1 MTGSRSHRSAALLD
15 TVTRAWWRAVG
26 RRVDLEGD
34 HAWLQAPTS
43 SASLVR
49 DTWLVDE
56 AARLGGRVTEGRA
69 DAGLVADLADLDGPG
84 FAAGDLRPE
93 VRDFYEHTAAWR
105 MEVWTGWQPLFWP
118 GGELVARLFGRRI
131 GQLALP
137 MRPLDVAHGMDS
149 RVSVITDEHDVQL
162 AAGWLR
168 TLRSSGEYVFSG
180 CYSHRRLPG
189 ADRPSVHVTFPLE
202 QGNVQVF
209 LRPELGPDGSLVLES
224 PAGTFGDDGCYVSV
238 RHRGRAFAA
247 RVPVHERFHVYV
259 DREGVLRTDHHLSL
273 WSARAVTLHYRLEP
287 LARSAPTPGA

>member
-1 MTGSRSHRSAALLD
+1 MTGPRSHRSAALLD
-15 TVTRAWWRAVG
+15 PVSRAWWRTVG
-26 RRVDLEGD
+26 RRVDLEGE

-43 SASLVR
+43 SGSLVR
-49 DTWLVDE
+49 DTWLAEE
-56 AARLGGRVTEGRA
+56 AERLGGHVSEGRA
-69 DAGLVADLADLDGPG
+69 DAGLVADLSELDGPG
-84 FAAGDLRPE
+84 FTAGDLRPE

-105 MEVWTGWQPLFWP
+105 MEVWTGWQPFFWP
-118 GGELVARLFGRRI
+118 GGELVARLFGRRV

-149 RVSVITDEHDVQL
+149 RVSVIADEHEVQL

-189 ADRPSVHVTFPLE
+189 ADRPSVHVAFPLE

-209 LRPELGPDGSLVLES
+209 LRPEVGPDGSLVLES
-224 PAGTFGDDGCYVSV
+224 PAGAFGSDGCYVSV

-247 RVPVHERFHVYV
+247 RAPVHERFHVYV
-259 DREGVLRTDHHLSL
+259 DEEGVLRTDHHLSL

-287 LARSAPTPGA
+287 LVRPAASPGA